1 LITAADDIYRGGMA
15 DSKSESKHVP
25 HPSEALEFATTALA
39 PHMEHIEF
47 ITRPTQL
54 DNDSRLSGST
64 RRLTFSKSQMEGV
77 DAGIKAEH
85 QLTIRNA
92 LPLYAKAIGWSI
104 LLSLTI
110 VMEGYDL
117 TIINSFYAFPEFK
130 EAHGEL
136 APGGDSQDYQITT
149 AWQSALTNGAIV
161 GEIFG
166 LLFNGHLT
174 ERFGY
179 RYTLIGALV
188 ALCLFIFLA
197 FFAFNIG
204 LLMASEVLCGL
215 SWGVFQTLSTT
226 YAAEIMPVALRAYLT
241 SNVNL
246 CWLIG
251 QIIGTGVLRGL
262 INLQSQWSY
271 RIPFALQWMWALPI
285 LVGVIFAPESPWW
298 LVRHGQPE
306 KAKISLLRV
315 TRKGMN
321 FNADETIQLMT
332 KTNEVEKNLTAGSSY
347 LDCFRGVNLRR
358 TEIACMVWM
367 TQTLCGSSLTGYATY
382 FYVQAGFP
390 TEPAFDLSLGMYGMA
405 IVGAMISWFLLP
417 VVGRRTLYLWGTGLI
432 FIILIIGGS
441 VGTQP
446 QTAWV
451 SWTLGS
457 LVILLT
463 FVYDTTIGP
472 VCYSLVAEIPSTR
485 LRVKTVVLARVAY
498 NIVGLIS
505 NVLMPKMLNPTAW
518 NWRGKTCYLWAGT
531 CLLCYIWCYYRL
543 PEPKGLTY
551 LELDLLFEK
560 KVTARKFGKVQN
572 ILVESGYFQIPGPDE
587 GKGLNDWRGCTL

>member
-1 LITAADDIYRGGMA
+1 MA
-15 DSKSESKHVP
+15 DSKEESKHVP
-25 HPSEALEFATTALA
+25 HPSEALEFATTALQ

-47 ITRPTQL
+47 ITRPGNL
-54 DNDSRLSGST
+54 DNESGMSGST
-64 RRLTFSKSQMEGV
+64 RRLTTLNSLV
-77 DAGIKAEH
+77 DAADAGIKAEH
-85 QLTIRNA
+85 QLTIIDG
-92 LPLYAKAIGWSI
+92 LPLYIKAIGWSV

-117 TIINSFYAFPEFK
+117 TIINGFYAFDQFK
-130 EAHGEL
+130 LQYGEK
-136 APGGDSQDYQITT
+136 GSDGKYQITT

-166 LLFNGHLT
+166 LLFNGQMT

-179 RYTLIGALV
+179 RYTLVGALV
-188 ALCLFIFLA
+188 GLCLFIFLA

-204 LLMASEVLCGL
+204 LLMASEVLCGI

-262 INLQSQWSY
+262 LNLQSEWSY
-271 RIPFALQWMWALPI
+271 RIPFALQWMWAVPI
-285 LVGVIFAPESPWW
+285 LVGVLFAPESPWW
-298 LVRHGQPE
+298 LIRHDDE
-306 KAKISLLRV
+306 DRAKASLLRLT
-315 TRKGMN
+315 TRETKH
-321 FNADETIQLMT
+321 FNVDETISLMK
-332 KTNEVEKNLTAGSSY
+332 KTNEVEKSLSAGNGY
-347 LDCFRGVNLRR
+347 WDCFRGVNLRR
-358 TEIACMVWM
+358 TEIACMVWII
-367 TQTLCGSSLTGYATY
+367 QTLCGAPMTGYATY
-382 FYVQAGFP
+382 FYEQTGF
-390 TEPAFDLSLGMYGMA
+390 EEQRAFDLSLGMYGMA

-417 VVGRRTLYLWGTGLI
+417 VVGRRTLYLWGTGLC
-432 FIILIIGGS
+432 FIILVVAGS
-441 VGTQP
+441 IGTQP
-446 QTAWV
+446 NTAWV

-457 LVILLT
+457 LIILLT

-498 NIVGLIS
+498 NIVGIVA
-505 NVLMPKMLNPTAW
+505 NVLMPKMVNPTAW

-560 KVTARKFGKVQN
+560 RVTARKFRQVQN
-572 ILVESGYFQIPGPDE
+572 ILDEAGYFQITSPGDRRA
-587 GKGLNDWRGCTL
+587 LTDWRGYSG

>member
-1 LITAADDIYRGGMA
+1 
-15 DSKSESKHVP
+15 
-25 HPSEALEFATTALA
+25 
-39 PHMEHIEF
+39 MEHIEF
-47 ITRPTQL
+47 ITRPGNL
-54 DNDSRLSGST
+54 DNESRISDST
-64 RRLTFSKSQMEGV
+64 RRLTTLNSLIDGA

-85 QLTIRNA
+85 QLTILDG
-92 LPLYAKAIGWSI
+92 LPLYVKAIGWSI

-117 TIINSFYAFPEFK
+117 TIINGFYAFDQFK
-130 EAHGEL
+130 SNYGER
-136 APGGDSQDYQITT
+136 AGDGNYQITT

-179 RYTLIGALV
+179 RYTLVGALL
-188 ALCLFIFLA
+188 ALCIFIFLA

-251 QIIGTGVLRGL
+251 QIVGTGVLRGL
-262 INLQSQWSY
+262 INMQSEWSY
-271 RIPFALQWMWALPI
+271 RIPFALQWMWAVPI
-285 LVGVIFAPESPWW
+285 LLGVLFAPESPWW
-298 LVRHGQPE
+298 LIRHGYDDRA
-306 KAKISLLRV
+306 KASLQRLTTKETKNFNLEETISLM
-315 TRKGMN
+315 K
-321 FNADETIQLMT
+321 
-332 KTNEVEKNLTAGSSY
+332 KTNEVEKNLSAGNSY
-347 LDCFRGVNLRR
+347 WDCFKGVNLRR

-367 TQTLCGSSLTGYATY
+367 IQTLCGSSMTGYATY
-382 FYVQAGFP
+382 FYEQTGFDQ
-390 TEPAFDLSLGMYGMA
+390 EQSFDLSLGMYGMA

-417 VVGRRTLYLWGTGLI
+417 VVGRRTLYLWGTGLC
-432 FIILIIGGS
+432 FVILIAAGS
-441 VGTQP
+441 IGTQP
-446 QTAWV
+446 YVPWV

-498 NIVGLIS
+498 NIVGIVA
-505 NVLMPKMLNPTAW
+505 NVLMPKMVNPTAW

-560 KVTARKFGKVQN
+560 RVTARKFRKVQN
-572 ILVESGYFQIPGPDE
+572 ILDQSGYFHIASQDDRRAFT
-587 GKGLNDWRGCTL
+587 DWRGYSG

>member
-1 LITAADDIYRGGMA
+1 MA
-15 DSKSESKHVP
+15 DSIAQSKHVP
-25 HPSEALEFATTALA
+25 HPSEALEFATTALQ

-47 ITRPTQL
+47 ITKPSQL

-64 RRLTFSKSQMEGV
+64 RRLTLSKRQMDV
-77 DAGIKAEH
+77 VNAGIQAEH
-85 QLTIRNA
+85 RLTIRNG

-130 EAHGEL
+130 KVYGVLE
-136 APGGDSQDYQITT
+136 SNDYQITT

-174 ERFGY
+174 ERIGY
-179 RYTLIGALV
+179 RKTLMAALI
-188 ALCLFIFLA
+188 ALCIFIFLA
-197 FFAFNIG
+197 FFAFNIS

-251 QIIGTGVLRGL
+251 QFAGTGVLRIL
-262 INLQSQWSY
+262 INLNTEWSY
-271 RIPFALQWMWALPI
+271 RIPFALQWMWAVPI
-285 LVGVIFAPESPWW
+285 LVGVLFAPESPWW
-298 LVRHGQPE
+298 LVRHGQTE
-306 KAKISLLRV
+306 RAKKALLRL

-321 FNADETIQLMT
+321 FNADETIQLM
-332 KTNEVEKNLTAGSSY
+332 KNTNEVEKSLGASSSY

-367 TQTLCGSSLTGYATY
+367 TQTLCGSPLTGYATY
-382 FYVQAGFP
+382 FYVQAGLD
-390 TEPAFDLSLGMYGMA
+390 TEVAFDLSLGMYGMA

-432 FIILIIGGS
+432 FFILIIAGS

-446 QTAWV
+446 QSPWV

-485 LRVKTVVLARVAY
+485 LRVRTVVLARVAY
-498 NIVGLIS
+498 NMVNLIS

-518 NWRGKTCYLWAGT
+518 NWRGKTCYIWAGT

-560 KVTARKFGKVQN
+560 KVKARKFGKVQN
-572 ILVESGYFQIPGPDE
+572 ILVESGYFQIPGPYE
-587 GKGLNDWRGCTL
+587 SKRLNNWSGYTT

>member
-1 LITAADDIYRGGMA
+1 MA
-15 DSKSESKHVP
+15 DGKAESHEP
-25 HPSEALEFATTALA
+25 HPSEALEFVTSSVAAQPQAQHLEYA
-39 PHMEHIEF
+39 ARDGSDDIESRVKS
-47 ITRPTQL
+47 TPPTEKSSTDNIARINQL
-54 DNDSRLSGST
+54 IDSSNVSV
-64 RRLTFSKSQMEGV
+64 E
-77 DAGIKAEH
+77 AEH
-85 QLTIRNA
+85 RMTIRHA
-92 LPLYAKAIGWSI
+92 LVLYPKAILWSM

-117 TIINSFYAFPEFK
+117 TIVNSFYAFPEFK
-130 EAHGEL
+130 MAYGEQVSS
-136 APGGDSQDYQITT
+136 GDYQVTT
-149 AWQSALTNGAIV
+149 AWQSGLTNGAIV
-161 GEIFG
+161 GEILG

-179 RYTLIGALV
+179 RKTLIGALM
-188 ALCLFIFLA
+188 ALIAFIFLA
-197 FFAFNIG
+197 VFAFNIDM
-204 LLMASEVLCGL
+204 LMASEVLCGL

-271 RIPFALQWMWALPI
+271 RIPFSLQWMWALPI

-298 LVRHGQPE
+298 LVRHGHLE
-306 KAKISLLRV
+306 KAKASLLRL
-315 TRKGMN
+315 TRRGKDYD
-321 FNADETIQLMT
+321 ADDTIMLMK
-332 KTNEVEKNLTAGSSY
+332 KTNEVEKYLSAGNNY
-347 LDCFRGVNLRR
+347 IDCFKGVNLRR

-367 TQTLCGSSLTGYATY
+367 TQTLCGSPMTGYATY
-382 FYVQAGFP
+382 FYVQAGFDA
-390 TEPAFDLSLGMYGMA
+390 ERAFDLSLGMYGMA
-405 IVGAMISWFLLP
+405 IIGGMISWFLLP
-417 VVGRRTLYLWGTGLI
+417 SVGRRTLYLWGTGLI
-432 FIILIIGGS
+432 FIILLAAGA
-441 VGTQP
+441 VGTRP
-446 QTAWV
+446 DSDWV

-457 LVILLT
+457 LVILMT

-498 NIVGLIS
+498 NLTGIVS

-518 NWRGKTCYLWAGT
+518 NWKGKTCFLWAGT
-531 CLLCYIWCYYRL
+531 CLLCYIWCYFRL

-560 KVTARKFGKVQN
+560 KVKARKFRKVTN
-572 ILVESGYFQIPGPDE
+572 VLSNAGYFDILAPD
-587 GKGLNDWRGCTL
+587 KGVNDFRGVPSYG

>member
-1 LITAADDIYRGGMA
+1 MA
-15 DSKSESKHVP
+15 DSKAESKHVP
-25 HPSEALEFATTALA
+25 HPSEALEFATTALQ

-47 ITRPTQL
+47 ITRPSQL
-54 DNDSRLSGST
+54 DDDSRLGGST
-64 RRLTFSKSQMEGV
+64 RRLTLSKSQMDGV
-77 DAGIKAEH
+77 DAGIKAERR
-85 QLTIRNA
+85 LTIRNG

-130 EAHGEL
+130 QAYGVSESNNTL
-136 APGGDSQDYQITT
+136 SNNDLSNTDYQITT

-174 ERFGY
+174 EKFGY
-179 RYTLIGALV
+179 RYTLMGALV
-188 ALCLFIFLA
+188 ALCTFIFLA

-251 QIIGTGVLRGL
+251 QIVGTGVLRGL

-271 RIPFALQWMWALPI
+271 RIPFALQWMWAVPI
-285 LVGVIFAPESPWW
+285 LVGVLFAPESPWW
-298 LVRHGQPE
+298 LVRHGKPE
-306 KAKISLLRV
+306 RAKKALQRL
-315 TRKGMN
+315 TRKGVD
-321 FNADETIQLMT
+321 FNVDETVQLM
-332 KTNEVEKNLTAGSSY
+332 KRTNEIEESMGAGTSY

-367 TQTLCGSSLTGYATY
+367 TQTLCGSPLTGYATY
-382 FYVQAGFP
+382 FYVQAGFA

-405 IVGAMISWFLLP
+405 ILGGMISWFLLP

-432 FIILIIGGS
+432 FFILIIAGS

-446 QTAWV
+446 ATSSWV
-451 SWTLGS
+451 QWTLGS

-572 ILVESGYFQIPGPDE
+572 ILFESGYFQIPGPDE
-587 GKGLNDWRGCTL
+587 SKGLNDWRGYTT